1 MDPND
6 RQRIKILIIL
16 LAVLAATVWVGREI
30 YQVPSRVLSLSI
42 DPAIVSEPGRA
53 ESLAREGMEADLL
66 SAGSVLAN
74 ESGRNPFQYGS
85 ETAPQAS
92 QSDVS
97 AQSTPEPGN
106 ISQAPAVVAPPSAPP
121 PPPIPFRYNG
131 YAVVDVSGELTAL
144 LFDSDDSFVVSV
156 QDVVMG
162 RYRINTVTEEFVEV
176 EDLEFGRRQ
185 RLPLITQ

>member
-6 RQRIKILIIL
+6 RQRFKILFIL
-16 LAVLAATVWVGREI
+16 LVVLAATVWVGSQI
-30 YQVPSRVLSLSI
+30 YPGRSPAPASVI
-42 DPAIVSEPGRA
+42 DAATVSEPGRVDA
-53 ESLAREGMEADLL
+53 LATEGMAADRLNEV
-66 SAGSVLAN
+66 SVLDDGP
-74 ESGRNPFQYGS
+74 GRNPFQYGS
-85 ETAPQAS
+85 EPAPQAS
-92 QSDVS
+92 PSDV
-97 AQSTPEPGN
+97 ALASTSEPGD
-106 ISQAPAVVAPPSAPP
+106 STQAPAVVAPPSTLP

-131 YAVVDVSGELTAL
+131 YAFVDLNREITAL
-144 LFDSDDSFVVSV
+144 LFDSERSFVVSA